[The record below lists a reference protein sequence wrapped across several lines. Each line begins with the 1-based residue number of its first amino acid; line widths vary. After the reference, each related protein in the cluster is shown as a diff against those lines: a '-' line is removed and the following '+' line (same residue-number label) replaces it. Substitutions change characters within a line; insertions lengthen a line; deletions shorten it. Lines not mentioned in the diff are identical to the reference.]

1 MHRLQRRHKYIYPV
15 MKKIIASTTSFVV
28 LISGAASV
36 RQALAFQPAASSYYA
51 PARSINKLV
60 SWKTSLSSTAID
72 EIPSD
77 APIVD
82 AEDSDNS
89 SKYSDPEA
97 VLQSRNRL
105 IALCRTLTENSAT
118 GKFITRPADKN
129 KFQQAVTDLE
139 AISSSSSGPTI
150 RDRDM
155 LLGDWTLIATANL
168 PSSDIRR
175 RINEKKEQN
184 DSSSDKKKGWFNI
197 PKGRSGLSSNG
208 SGATSLN
215 PIQKSIQKSFQVT
228 QRIRND
234 GTSSSDGTINRV
246 DNVIE
251 YTPIDSLEDILPEES
266 PLSNIIGKLNVNPL
280 QVKNSKVVLIHNA
293 EVESVSPILRTKIAW
308 VSSVL
313 NVAGTSQFFEEDGA
327 DVFGLNNLFGE
338 FLNVGSFDTPYV
350 DEDIRVSRS
359 TNGPLLEQL
368 RVFVRSDSNILSDN
382 DEMLDS
388 LTAEMRVEEE
398 IEVANSSIE
407 SQMKTVTDAAETVR
421 EKVTDVLSEAMDDV
435 VERVQDAVESDLEE
449 IEKAVEDVQSG
460 GDVLDAVS
468 NAGEAVLKIQEDVGN
483 AVVEDVSDV
492 VEKLQD
498 AVLGDDDASD
508 DDKKE
513 EKEEDGDDEDKED

>member
-1 MHRLQRRHKYIYPV
+1 
-15 MKKIIASTTSFVV
+15 MKKIIASTTSFIV
-28 LISGAASV
+28 LISGGAASV
-36 RQALAFQPAASSYYA
+36 RQALAFQPAASSYA

-77 APIVD
+77 APITD
-82 AEDSDNS
+82 TDSDDSS

-105 IALCRTLTENSAT
+105 IALCRTLTDNSAT

-139 AISSSSSGPTI
+139 AVSSSSGPSI

-175 RINEKKEQN
+175 RINQKKEQN

-208 SGATSLN
+208 SAASLN
-215 PIQKSIQKSFQVT
+215 PIQKRLQKSFKVT

-234 GTSSSDGTINRV
+234 GTSSSSDGTINRV

-266 PLSNIIGKLNVNPL
+266 PLSNIFGKLNVNPL

-368 RVFVRSDSNILSDN
+368 RVFVRAGSNILSDN
-382 DEMLDS
+382 NEMLDS

-398 IEVANSSIE
+398 IEVTNSSIE
-407 SQMKTVTDAAETVR
+407 NQMKTVTDAAETVR

-449 IEKAVEDVQSG
+449 IGKAVEDVQSG
-460 GDVLDAVS
+460 GDVIGAVS
-468 NAGEAVLKIQEDVGN
+468 SAGEAVLKIQEDVGN

-498 AVLGDDDASD
+498 VVLGDDDASE
-508 DDKKE
+508 DDKKG
-513 EKEEDGDDEDKED
+513 EKEEDKDEEE

>member
-1 MHRLQRRHKYIYPV
+1 

-36 RQALAFQPAASSYYA
+36 RQALAFQPAASSSYA
-51 PARSINKLV
+51 SPARSINKLV

-82 AEDSDNS
+82 AEDSGS

-105 IALCRTLTENSAT
+105 IALCRTLTDNSAT
-118 GKFITRPADKN
+118 GRFITRPADKN

-139 AISSSSSGPTI
+139 AISSSSSGPTT

-184 DSSSDKKKGWFNI
+184 DSSSGSSDKKKGWFNI

-208 SGATSLN
+208 SAASLN

-234 GTSSSDGTINRV
+234 GTSSSSDGTINRV

-266 PLSNIIGKLNVNPL
+266 PLSNIFGKLNVNPL

-338 FLNVGSFDTPYV
+338 FLSVGSFDTPYV

-368 RVFVRSDSNILSDN
+368 RVFVRVGSNVLSDN
-382 DEMLDS
+382 DKMLDS

-449 IEKAVEDVQSG
+449 IGKAVEDVQSG
-460 GDVLDAVS
+460 DIIDAVS
-468 NAGEAVLKIQEDVGN
+468 NAGEAVLKIQEDVAN
-483 AVVEDVSDV
+483 VVVEDVSDV
-492 VEKLQD
+492 VEKFQD
-498 AVLGDDDASD
+498 FVLGDDDASD

-513 EKEEDGDDEDKED
+513 ENEEDGDDEDKEE

>member
-1 MHRLQRRHKYIYPV
+1 
-15 MKKIIASTTSFVV
+15 MKKTIVSTTSFVV

-36 RQALAFQPAASSYYA
+36 RQAVAFQPAASSYA
-51 PARSINKLV
+51 PAARSINKLV
-60 SWKTSLSSTAID
+60 SLSSTAID

-77 APIVD
+77 APITD
-82 AEDSDNS
+82 TDSDNS

-105 IALCRTLTENSAT
+105 IALCRTLTDNSAT

-129 KFQQAVTDLE
+129 KFQQAITDLE
-139 AISSSSSGPTI
+139 AISSSSGPTI
-150 RDRDM
+150 HDRDM

-175 RINEKKEQN
+175 RMNEKKEQN
-184 DSSSDKKKGWFNI
+184 DSSSGSGEKKKGWFNI
-197 PKGRSGLSSNG
+197 PKGRSGLSS
-208 SGATSLN
+208 SGNAASLN

-234 GTSSSDGTINRV
+234 STSSSD
-246 DNVIE
+246 
-251 YTPIDSLEDILPEES
+251 
-266 PLSNIIGKLNVNPL
+266 
-280 QVKNSKVVLIHNA
+280 
-293 EVESVSPILRTKIAW
+293 ESVSPILRTKIAW

-368 RVFVRSDSNILSDN
+368 RVFVRSGSKVLSDN

-407 SQMKTVTDAAETVR
+407 SQMKTVTDTAETVR

-449 IEKAVEDVQSG
+449 IGKAVEDVQSG
-460 GDVLDAVS
+460 GDVIDAVS
-468 NAGEAVLKIQEDVGN
+468 SAGEAVLKIQEDVGN

-498 AVLGDDDASD
+498 VVLGDD

-513 EKEEDGDDEDKED
+513 EKEENGDDEDKEE

>member
-1 MHRLQRRHKYIYPV
+1 MQIAVRHNTNKYPV

-36 RQALAFQPAASSYYA
+36 RQAVAFQPAASSYA
-51 PARSINKLV
+51 PAARSINKLV

-77 APIVD
+77 APITD
-82 AEDSDNS
+82 TDSDNS

-105 IALCRTLTENSAT
+105 IALCRTLTDNSAT

-129 KFQQAVTDLE
+129 KFQQAITDLE
-139 AISSSSSGPTI
+139 AISSSSGPTI
-150 RDRDM
+150 HDRDM

-175 RINEKKEQN
+175 RMNEKKEQN
-184 DSSSDKKKGWFNI
+184 DSSSGSGKKKKGWFNI
-197 PKGRSGLSSNG
+197 PKGRSGLST
-208 SGATSLN
+208 ATSLN
-215 PIQKSIQKSFQVT
+215 PIQKSIQKSFEVT

-234 GTSSSDGTINRV
+234 GTSSSSDGRINRV

-266 PLSNIIGKLNVNPL
+266 PLSNIFGKLNVNPL

-368 RVFVRSDSNILSDN
+368 RVFVRSGSKVLSDN

-449 IEKAVEDVQSG
+449 IGKAVEDVQSG
-460 GDVLDAVS
+460 GDVIDAVS
-468 NAGEAVLKIQEDVGN
+468 SAGEAVLKIQEDVGN

-492 VEKLQD
+492 VEKLQEV
-498 AVLGDDDASD
+498 VLGDDDASD

-513 EKEEDGDDEDKED
+513 EKEENGDDEDKEE

>member
-1 MHRLQRRHKYIYPV
+1 M
-15 MKKIIASTTSFVV
+15 
-28 LISGAASV
+28 
-36 RQALAFQPAASSYYA
+36 
-51 PARSINKLV
+51 
-60 SWKTSLSSTAID
+60 
-72 EIPSD
+72 
-77 APIVD
+77 
-82 AEDSDNS
+82 
-89 SKYSDPEA
+89 
-97 VLQSRNRL
+97 
-105 IALCRTLTENSAT
+105 
-118 GKFITRPADKN
+118 
-129 KFQQAVTDLE
+129 
-139 AISSSSSGPTI
+139 
-150 RDRDM
+150 
-155 LLGDWTLIATANL
+155 
-168 PSSDIRR
+168 
-175 RINEKKEQN
+175 
-184 DSSSDKKKGWFNI
+184 
-197 PKGRSGLSSNG
+197 
-208 SGATSLN
+208 
-215 PIQKSIQKSFQVT
+215 
-228 QRIRND
+228 
-234 GTSSSDGTINRV
+234 
-246 DNVIE
+246 IE

-266 PLSNIIGKLNVNPL
+266 PLSNIFGKLNVNPL

-359 TNGPLLEQL
+359 MNGPLLEQL
-368 RVFVRSDSNILSDN
+368 RVFVRSGSNVLSDN

-398 IEVANSSIE
+398 IEVTNSSIE

-449 IEKAVEDVQSG
+449 IGKAVEDVQSG
-460 GDVLDAVS
+460 GGVLDAVS

-498 AVLGDDDASD
+498 VVLGDDDASD
-508 DDKKE
+508 YDKKE
-513 EKEEDGDDEDKED
+513 EKEEDGDDEDKEE